1 MTEQDSMSTSTST
14 SASASTAA
22 APPTILCVDDEPNIL
37 SSLRR
42 LFRPHG
48 YRVLTADGG
57 AAGLALLESETVDL
71 VISDMRMPHMDGAQ
85 FLAQVRQRWPGTIRL
100 LLTGY
105 ADIQS
110 ILDAINQGEIY
121 RYVTKPWDENDIV
134 LVVRHALERRALEQE
149 KLRLEALT
157 ASQNVQLQA
166 LNASLE
172 AKVATRTQQLKQ
184 SHDEVQAANERLK
197 ATFVT
202 TIKVFSNLIEM
213 RGGKLAGH
221 ARRVAELSRKLA
233 QALGLEGQEARDVF
247 IAALLKD
254 IGKLSLSDDVLEL
267 PASAWT
273 GEQLAAFRKHPL
285 RAEQLLMA
293 LDELRAVSVILRSQL
308 ERFDGG
314 GFPDAMVGLAIPLGA
329 RILAL
334 ASDYD
339 GLQIGAMV
347 QRSLRADEA
356 RTLIYDSVGK
366 RYDPAVVAAFR
377 SIMEETEPPARDLTV
392 LSGQLEPGMTLS
404 RDLISRDGLMLLAAE
419 HVLTARVI
427 AQLLDFEGKNGGRLS
442 IRVYAPPKDA

>member
-1 MTEQDSMSTSTST
+1 MTIL
-14 SASASTAA
+14 AAA

-37 SSLRR
+37 SALRR

-48 YRVLTADGG
+48 YRILTADSG
-57 AAGLALLESETVDL
+57 AAGLAVLESEPVDL
-71 VISDMRMPHMDGAQ
+71 VISDMRMPQMDGAQ
-85 FLAQVRQRWPGTIRL
+85 FLARVRQRWPGTVRL

-134 LVVRHALERRALEQE
+134 LVVRHALERRALEQD

-157 ASQNVQLQA
+157 AEQNAQLTV

-172 AKVATRTQQLKQ
+172 QKVAVRTQQLRL
-184 SHDEVQAANERLK
+184 SHDELLAANDKLK

-221 ARRVAELSRKLA
+221 ARRVADLSRKLA
-233 QALGLEGQEARDVF
+233 QVLGLEAQEARDVF

-254 IGKLSLSDDVLEL
+254 IGKLSLSDDLLEL
-267 PASAWT
+267 PASAWN

-285 RAEQLLMA
+285 RAGQLLMA
-293 LDELRAVSVILRSQL
+293 LEDLRPVSVILRSQL
-308 ERFDGG
+308 ERFDGA
-314 GFPDAMVGLAIPLGA
+314 GFPDALAGLAIPLGA

-356 RTLIYDSVGK
+356 RTLIYDSSGK
-366 RYDPAVVAAFR
+366 RYDPAVVAAVR
-377 SIMEETEPPARDLTV
+377 SLMDQTEAPPRDMAV
-392 LSGQLEPGMTLS
+392 LSGELMPGMVLS
-404 RDLISRDGLMLLAAE
+404 RDLVSRDGLMLLAGE
-419 HVLTARVI
+419 HVLSSRVI
-427 AQLLDFEGKNGGRLS
+427 AQLLDFEGKNGGRLA
-442 IRVYAPPKDA
+442 IRVYPPPREG

>member
-1 MTEQDSMSTSTST
+1 MIPNRDPAMTIL
-14 SASASTAA
+14 AAA

-37 SSLRR
+37 SALRR

-48 YRVLTADGG
+48 YRILTADSG
-57 AAGLALLESETVDL
+57 AAGLAVLESEPVDL
-71 VISDMRMPHMDGAQ
+71 VISDMRMPQMDGAQ
-85 FLAQVRQRWPGTIRL
+85 FLARVRQRWPGTVRL

-134 LVVRHALERRALEQE
+134 LVVRHALERRALEQD

-157 ASQNVQLQA
+157 AEQNAQLTV

-172 AKVATRTQQLKQ
+172 QKVAVRTQQLRL
-184 SHDEVQAANERLK
+184 SHDELLAANDKLK

-221 ARRVAELSRKLA
+221 ARRVADLSRKLA
-233 QALGLEGQEARDVF
+233 QVLGLEAQEARDVF

-254 IGKLSLSDDVLEL
+254 IGKLSLSDDLLEL
-267 PASAWT
+267 PASAWN

-285 RAEQLLMA
+285 RAGQLLMA
-293 LDELRAVSVILRSQL
+293 LEDLRPVSVILRSQL
-308 ERFDGG
+308 ERFDGA
-314 GFPDAMVGLAIPLGA
+314 GFPDALAGLAIPLGA

-356 RTLIYDSVGK
+356 RTLIYDSSGK

-377 SIMEETEPPARDLTV
+377 AIMEETEPAARDLTV
-392 LSGQLEPGMTLS
+392 LSGQLEPGMVLS

>member
-1 MTEQDSMSTSTST
+1 MTFNKQDSMSTSTVTVS
-14 SASASTAA
+14 
-22 APPTILCVDDEPNIL
+22 PTILCVDDEPNIL
-37 SSLRR
+37 SALRR
-42 LFRPHG
+42 LLRPHG
-48 YRVLTADGG
+48 YRVLTADSG
-57 AAGLALLESETVDL
+57 AAGLALLESEAVDL
-71 VISDMRMPHMDGAQ
+71 VISDMRMPRMDGAQ
-85 FLAQVRQRWPGTIRL
+85 FLAQVCRRWPGTMRL

-105 ADIQS
+105 ADIPS

-121 RYVTKPWDENDIV
+121 RYLTKPWDESDIV
-134 LVVRHALERRALEQE
+134 LVVRHALERRALEQD

-157 ASQNVQLQA
+157 ASQNLQLKV

-172 AKVATRTQQLKQ
+172 EKVAQRTRQLKL
-184 SHDEVQAANERLK
+184 SHDEVLAANDKLK

-233 QALGLEGQEARDVF
+233 LALGLEAQEARDVF

-254 IGKLSLSDDVLEL
+254 IGKLSLSDELLEL
-267 PASAWT
+267 PASAWS

-314 GFPDAMVGLAIPLGA
+314 GFPDGLIGLAIPLGA

-334 ASDYD
+334 ACDYD

-347 QRSLRADEA
+347 QRNLRADEA
-356 RTLIYDSVGK
+356 RALIYDSAGK
-366 RYDPAVVAAFR
+366 RYDPLVVDAFR
-377 SIMEETEPPARDLTV
+377 AIMDQTEPPPRDLAV
-392 LSGQLEPGMTLS
+392 PSGQLEPGMVLS

-419 HVLTARVI
+419 HVLTARMI
-427 AQLLDFEGKNGGRLS
+427 AQLLDFEGKNGGKLS
-442 IRVYAPPKDA
+442 IRVYPPARSG

>member
-1 MTEQDSMSTSTST
+1 M
-14 SASASTAA
+14 
-22 APPTILCVDDEPNIL
+22 
-37 SSLRR
+37 
-42 LFRPHG
+42 
-48 YRVLTADGG
+48 
-57 AAGLALLESETVDL
+57 
-71 VISDMRMPHMDGAQ
+71 
-85 FLAQVRQRWPGTIRL
+85 
-100 LLTGY
+100 
-105 ADIQS
+105 
-110 ILDAINQGEIY
+110 
-121 RYVTKPWDENDIV
+121 
-134 LVVRHALERRALEQE
+134 
-149 KLRLEALT
+149 
-157 ASQNVQLQA
+157 
-166 LNASLE
+166 
-172 AKVATRTQQLKQ
+172 
-184 SHDEVQAANERLK
+184 
-197 ATFVT
+197 T

-392 LSGQLEPGMTLS
+392 LSGQLAPGMTLS

>member
-1 MTEQDSMSTSTST
+1 MTFTEQSSMDTFP
-14 SASASTAA
+14 A
-22 APPTILCVDDEPNIL
+22 APPATILCVDDEPNIL

-48 YRVLTADGG
+48 YRVLTADSG
-57 AAGLALLESETVDL
+57 AAGLALLENDTVDL

-85 FLAQVRQRWPGTIRL
+85 FLAQVRQRWPGTMRL

-105 ADIQS
+105 ADVDS
-110 ILDAINQGEIY
+110 ILDAINKGEIY
-121 RYVTKPWDENDIV
+121 RYVTKPWDEGDIV
-134 LVVRHALERRALEQE
+134 LVVRHALERRALEQD
-149 KLRLEALT
+149 KVRLEALT
-157 ASQNVQLQA
+157 ASQNAQLKA

-172 AKVATRTQQLKQ
+172 EKVAKRTEQLKL
-184 SHDEVQAANERLK
+184 SHDELQGANDKLK

-202 TIKVFSNLIEM
+202 TIKVFSTLIEM

-233 QALGLEGQEARDVF
+233 QALGLEAQEARDVF

-254 IGKLSLSDDVLEL
+254 IGKLSLSDALLDL
-267 PASAWT
+267 PASAWN
-273 GEQLAAFRKHPL
+273 GEQLSMFRKHPL

-293 LDELRAVSVILRSQL
+293 LEELRTVSVILRSQL
-308 ERFDGG
+308 ERFDGA
-314 GFPDAMVGLAIPLGA
+314 GFPDGLTGLAIPWGA

-356 RTLIYDSVGK
+356 RTLIYDSSGK

-377 SIMEETEPPARDLTV
+377 SIMDETETPPRDMAV
-392 LSGQLEPGMTLS
+392 LSGQLEPGMVLS
-404 RDLISRDGLMLLAAE
+404 RDLISRDGLMLLAVE

-427 AQLLDFEGKNGGRLS
+427 AQLLDFEGKNGGRLN
-442 IRVYAPPKDA
+442 IRVYRPPKDS

>member
-1 MTEQDSMSTSTST
+1 MIPNRDPAMTIL
-14 SASASTAA
+14 AAA

-37 SSLRR
+37 SALRR

-48 YRVLTADGG
+48 YRILTADSG
-57 AAGLALLESETVDL
+57 AAGLAVLESEPVDL
-71 VISDMRMPHMDGAQ
+71 VISDMRMPQMDGAQ
-85 FLAQVRQRWPGTIRL
+85 FLARVRQRWPGTVRL

-134 LVVRHALERRALEQE
+134 LVVRHALERRALEQD

-157 ASQNVQLQA
+157 AEQNAQLTV

-172 AKVATRTQQLKQ
+172 QKVAVRTQQLRL
-184 SHDEVQAANERLK
+184 SHDELLAANDKLK

-221 ARRVAELSRKLA
+221 ARRVADLSRKLA

-314 GFPDAMVGLAIPLGA
+314 GFPDGMVGLAIPMGA

-347 QRSLRADEA
+347 QRSLRAEEA

-377 SIMEETEPPARDLTV
+377 GIMEETEPPARDLTV

-442 IRVYAPPKDA
+442 IRVYAPVKDA

>member
-1 MTEQDSMSTSTST
+1 MTTL
-14 SASASTAA
+14 AAA

-37 SSLRR
+37 SALRR

-48 YRVLTADGG
+48 YRILTADSG
-57 AAGLALLESETVDL
+57 AAGLAVLESEPVDL
-71 VISDMRMPHMDGAQ
+71 VISDMRMPQMDGAQ
-85 FLAQVRQRWPGTIRL
+85 FLARVRQHWPGTMRL

-134 LVVRHALERRALEQE
+134 LVVRHALERRALEQD

-157 ASQNVQLQA
+157 AGQNAQLTV

-172 AKVATRTQQLKQ
+172 QKVAVRTQQLRL
-184 SHDEVQAANERLK
+184 SHDELLAANDKLK

-221 ARRVAELSRKLA
+221 ARRVADLSRKLA
-233 QALGLEGQEARDVF
+233 QVLGLDAQEAREVF

-254 IGKLSLSDDVLEL
+254 IGKLSLSDDLLEL
-267 PASAWT
+267 PASAWN

-285 RAEQLLMA
+285 RAGQLLMA
-293 LDELRAVSVILRSQL
+293 LEDLRPVSVILRSQL
-308 ERFDGG
+308 ERFDGA
-314 GFPDAMVGLAIPLGA
+314 GFPDALAGLAIPLGA

-356 RTLIYDSVGK
+356 RTLIYDSSGK

-377 SIMEETEPPARDLTV
+377 SLMDQTEAPPRDMAV
-392 LSGQLEPGMTLS
+392 LSGELVPGMVLS
-404 RDLISRDGLMLLAAE
+404 CDLVSRDGLMLLAGE
-419 HVLTARVI
+419 HVLTSRVI
-427 AQLLDFEGKNGGRLS
+427 AQLLDFEGKNGGRLA
-442 IRVYAPPKDA
+442 IRVYPPPREG

>member
-1 MTEQDSMSTSTST
+1 MIPNRDPAMTIL
-14 SASASTAA
+14 AAA

-37 SSLRR
+37 SALRR

-48 YRVLTADGG
+48 YRMLTADSG
-57 AAGLALLESETVDL
+57 AAGLAVLESEPVDL
-71 VISDMRMPHMDGAQ
+71 VISDMRMPQMDGAQ
-85 FLAQVRQRWPGTIRL
+85 FLARVRQRWPGTVRL

-134 LVVRHALERRALEQE
+134 LVVRHALERRALEQD

-157 ASQNVQLQA
+157 AEQNAQLTV

-172 AKVATRTQQLKQ
+172 QKVAVRTQQLRL
-184 SHDEVQAANERLK
+184 SHDELLAANDKLK

-221 ARRVAELSRKLA
+221 ARRVADLSRKLA
-233 QALGLEGQEARDVF
+233 QVLGLEAQEARDVF

-254 IGKLSLSDDVLEL
+254 IGKLSLSDDLLEL
-267 PASAWT
+267 PASAWN

-285 RAEQLLMA
+285 RAGQLLMA
-293 LDELRAVSVILRSQL
+293 LEDLRPVSVILRSQL
-308 ERFDGG
+308 ERFDGA
-314 GFPDAMVGLAIPLGA
+314 GFPDALAGLAIPLGA

-356 RTLIYDSVGK
+356 RTLIYDSSGK
-366 RYDPAVVAAFR
+366 RYDPAVVAAYR
-377 SIMEETEPPARDLTV
+377 SQMDQTEAPPRDMAV
-392 LSGQLEPGMTLS
+392 LSGELMPGMVLS
-404 RDLISRDGLMLLAAE
+404 RDLVSRDGLMLLAGE
-419 HVLTARVI
+419 HVLSSRVI
-427 AQLLDFEGKNGGRLS
+427 AQLLDFEGKNGGRLA
-442 IRVYAPPKDA
+442 IRVYPPPREG